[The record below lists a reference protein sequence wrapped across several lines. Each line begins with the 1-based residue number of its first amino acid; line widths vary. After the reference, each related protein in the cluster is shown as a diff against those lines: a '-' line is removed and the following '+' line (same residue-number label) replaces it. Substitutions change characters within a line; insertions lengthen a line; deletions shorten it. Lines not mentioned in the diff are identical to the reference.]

1 MNEFTSLIEEKVRQS
16 FKILFTKY
24 NVNQILTNTFYLIM
38 LLTNLFVTIIGTH
51 SFPVSLFFII
61 LTMYLLNIANI
72 FVSYLKNKKNNNFI
86 IQIHF
91 KLYELAMNHPKVFWL
106 SVIFLLIFIYFLI
119 SFVKK
124 SFIFVISFLFT
135 SAFLENDYIIKIIQG
150 NENVYLIYAIL
161 FVTCFL
167 VLALV
172 LNLFIKIGFSLFFA
186 LIGSFFSLT
195 AIFAL
200 IESVCDYLNINFSQ
214 MVDTTECDVSI
225 VILFV
230 FLSLAGFFIQITN
243 K

>member
-1 MNEFTSLIEEKVRQS
+1 V
-16 FKILFTKY
+16 
-24 NVNQILTNTFYLIM
+24 
-38 LLTNLFVTIIGTH
+38 H
-51 SFPVSLFFII
+51 
-61 LTMYLLNIANI
+61 
-72 FVSYLKNKKNNNFI
+72 
-86 IQIHF
+86 
-91 KLYELAMNHPKVFWL
+91 
-106 SVIFLLIFIYFLI
+106 
-119 SFVKK
+119 
-124 SFIFVISFLFT
+124 
-135 SAFLENDYIIKIIQG
+135 YIIKIIQG

-200 IESVCDYLNINFSQ
+200 IESVCDYLDINFSQ

-230 FLSLAGFFIQITN
+230 FLSLTGFFIQITN